1 MNAREGNLHHLF
13 YPRQTV
19 LVTSHLDG
27 KDNAMVLDWTMPASF
42 DPFMVAIAVGT
53 SRHSC
58 GMILKSE
65 EFVLS
70 IMPLSL
76 KDKALYFG
84 THSGRD
90 EDKFAATGLAKEK
103 ASKVKAPLIRDAI
116 ANFECHLSGHVHA
129 GDHVIF
135 VGEVLEA
142 RINKTALEKEK
153 KLYNAGNRQF
163 TGL

>member
-1 MNAREGNLHHLF
+1 MNAREGNSHHFF

-19 LVTSHLDG
+19 LVTSHFEG

-53 SRHSC
+53 SRHSYE
-58 GMILKSE
+58 MILKSE

-70 IMPLSL
+70 VMPLSL
-76 KDKALYFG
+76 KEKVLYFG

-90 EDKFAATGLAKEK
+90 GDKFEATGLARER
-103 ASKVKAPLIRDAI
+103 ASKVGAPLIRDAI
-116 ANFECHLSGHVHA
+116 ANFECKVTSHVDA

-153 KLYNAGNRQF
+153 KMYNTGNRQF